1 MATEEFENL
10 ASDAAH
16 RSEGLRMEFLGGKAV
31 VKAVPDGL
39 HSEII
44 LWLQQICMQSR
55 PGMGLYGDRGLA
67 VENYRSG
74 RARPDGT
81 LAPIG
86 HFVRSGEWA
95 DPDGVL
101 MVVEVTSFD
110 RDTTQRDRVEKP
122 RAYAESGIPVY
133 LLVDRDTREVTVHSR
148 PEQGA
153 YALRLTVPF
162 GKTVPL
168 PEPVGFELDTQQ
180 LLSWATEEE

>member
-1 MATEEFENL
+1 
-10 ASDAAH
+10 
-16 RSEGLRMEFLGGKAV
+16 
-31 VKAVPDGL
+31 
-39 HSEII
+39 
-44 LWLQQICMQSR
+44 
-55 PGMGLYGDRGLA
+55 MGLYGDRGLA
-67 VENYRSG
+67 VESYRSG
-74 RARPDGT
+74 RARPDGA
-81 LAPIG
+81 LAPVG

-101 MVVEVTSFD
+101 MVVEVTFSD

-148 PEQGA
+148 PEEGA
-153 YALRLTVPF
+153 YGLRLTVPF

-180 LLSWATEEE
+180 LLSWATEEG